1 MNITLDDIRSKAP
14 DGATHYAYYDLGDFT
29 KTVYYKYVNCNLHV
43 YSSIYD
49 EWKLDE
55 VKKTVNFKSRLKPL

>member
-1 MNITLDDIRSKAP
+1 MTEQEIKDGAP
-14 DGATHYAYYDLGDFT
+14 RGATHYAYYDLGDFP

-49 EWKLDE
+49 EWKLDK